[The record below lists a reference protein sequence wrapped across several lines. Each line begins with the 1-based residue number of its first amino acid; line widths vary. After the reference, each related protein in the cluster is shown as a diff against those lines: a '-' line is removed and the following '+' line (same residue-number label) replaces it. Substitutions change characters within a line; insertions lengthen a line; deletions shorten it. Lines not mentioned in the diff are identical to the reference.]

1 MIIVE
6 ENTTAQIKMYLRDF
20 TTESFEMEII
30 SEDQRKEV
38 VDQAIS
44 GVYDD
49 FRKTFSFSY
58 DVSLLVAENFYVIKI
73 WEVGKIK
80 LLSQD
85 KIYIMPSGS
94 DVATYQPKLTTTEK
108 VMNNEFKIY
117 GE

>member
-1 MIIVE
+1 MINVE

-20 TTESFEMEII
+20 TTESFEIEIT

-38 VDQAIS
+38 VDQVIS
-44 GVYDD
+44 GSFDA
-49 FRKTFSFSY
+49 FRRVLSFSY
-58 DVSLLVAENFYVIKI
+58 DVSALVAENFYVVKI

-85 KIYIMPSGS
+85 KMYIIPSGS
-94 DVATYQPKLTTTEK
+94 AVATYQPKMTTTDK
-108 VMNNEFKIY
+108 TMDNEFKIY

>member
-6 ENTTAQIKMYLRDF
+6 ENTTPQIKMYLRDF
-20 TTESFEMEII
+20 TTESFEIEII
-30 SEDQRKEV
+30 SEDQRVEK

-44 GVYDD
+44 GTYDN
-49 FRKTFSFSY
+49 FRKLLTFSY
-58 DVSLLVAENFYVIKI
+58 NVSALVAESFYVVKI

-85 KIYIMPSGS
+85 RMYIMPTGS
-94 DVATYQPKLTTTEK
+94 NISTYQPKLATTEK
-108 VMNNEFKIY
+108 TMDNEFKIY

>member
-44 GVYDD
+44 G
-49 FRKTFSFSY
+49 T
-58 DVSLLVAENFYVIKI
+58 
-73 WEVGKIK
+73 
-80 LLSQD
+80 
-85 KIYIMPSGS
+85 
-94 DVATYQPKLTTTEK
+94 
-108 VMNNEFKIY
+108 
-117 GE
+117 